1 MVSLF
6 QSYLIVGRGEAKRVK
21 THQLAK
27 SLEVDLG
34 KTSPDIFVI
43 SPIRTAVTIDQVRD
57 LKRHIFQKPVK
68 DKFKFVLIEQAEKLT
83 IEAQNALLKIL
94 EEPPTH
100 AIIVLEAHDKT
111 ALLPTIRSR
120 VITIQ
125 TIFQL
130 DERETDSI
138 LLQTNLNKLLTEIAQ
153 VENAPSWLDEQ
164 MITLY
169 AKLKE
174 GTANNRS
181 IPPKTI
187 CDTIEKCAQVKQM
200 ITANLNPKF
209 VLAHL
214 ALAISTSKVE

>member
-6 QSYLIVGRGEAKRVK
+6 QSYLIVGREEARRQK
-21 THQLAK
+21 TTQLAK
-27 SLEVDLG
+27 SLVIDLG

-57 LKRHIFQKPVK
+57 LKRHIFQKPVQ

-111 ALLPTIRSR
+111 ALLSTIRSR

-125 TIFQL
+125 AAFSPHKL
-130 DERETDSI
+130 GADSI
-138 LLQTNLNKLLTEIAQ
+138 LLQTDLHELLTQIAQ

-169 AKLKE
+169 TKLKE
-174 GTANNRS
+174 DTAQNLS
-181 IPPKTI
+181 TSKAV
-187 CDTIEKCAQVKQM
+187 CDTIEKCAQAKQM
-200 ITANLNPKF
+200 IAANLNPKF

-214 ALAISTSKVE
+214 IFSTWKVE